1 MDRRAFLRNISLGAA
16 GLLLPGCVSS
26 QADKS
31 GLVGEELIRDSH
43 FKGGFRLI
51 DPELRVQD
59 YGLWQPFSEEKPVW
73 AIAQWGTREKVVPL
87 NQSSTLSNSC
97 KSISVTRSGSKADLT
112 LAVNGNEEYEGV
124 PRKGDEMWVHLL
136 VEQEIESLPRL
147 VDLKALNFHLEAKL
161 LHSVLH
167 KPELFDDGKH
177 AAQYQAFFYL
187 QDRNKQSEGYGEMI
201 WFGIPVY
208 DNRKRKTERYE
219 ALDFAGS
226 GMFICTLAHEDLS
239 ADSAHDGK
247 WITLEANLLPEM
259 IKAYSIARAKGFMK
273 KTKSLEDMHLTGMN
287 MGWEVPGLLDVSLQ
301 VRRLSL
307 IAEKI

>member
-1 MDRRAFLRNISLGAA
+1 MSLGAA
-16 GLLLPGCVSS
+16 GMLLPGCISS
-26 QADKS
+26 QADRS
-31 GLVGEELIRDSH
+31 GLVGEELIRDSR

-87 NQSSTLSNSC
+87 NESSTLSNSC
-97 KSISVTRSGSKADLT
+97 KSISVARGGSKTDLT
-112 LAVNGNEEYEGV
+112 LAVNGNEEYKGV

-147 VDLKALNFHLEAKL
+147 VDLKALNFHLEAKR

-226 GMFICTLAHEDLS
+226 GMFICTLAHEDLC

-247 WITLEANLLPEM
+247 WIALEANLLPEM

-307 IAEKI
+307 IGEKI

>member
-1 MDRRAFLRNISLGAA
+1 MGLGAA

-26 QADKS
+26 QADRC

-43 FKGGFRLI
+43 FKGGFHLI
-51 DPELRVQD
+51 DPVLRVQD

-73 AIAQWGTREKVVPL
+73 KIAQWGTREKVVPL
-87 NQSSTLSNSC
+87 NESSTLSLSNSC
-97 KSISVTRSGSKADLT
+97 KSITVTRGGSKADLT
-112 LAVNGNEEYEGV
+112 LSVNGNEEYGGV
-124 PRKGDEMWVHLL
+124 PRNGDEMWVHLL

-177 AAQYQAFFYL
+177 AAQYQVFFYL
-187 QDRNKQSEGYGEMI
+187 QDRNRQSEGYEEMI

-226 GMFICTLAHEDLS
+226 GMFICTLAHEDLC
-239 ADSAHDGK
+239 ADSAHEGK
-247 WITLEANLLPEM
+247 WITLKANLLPEM
-259 IKAYSIARAKGFMK
+259 IKAYSIARTKGFMK
-273 KTKSLEDMHLTGMN
+273 NTKSLEDLRLTGMN

-307 IAEKI
+307 VADKI

>member
-1 MDRRAFLRNISLGAA
+1 MDRRAFLKNMSLGAA
-16 GLLLPGCVSS
+16 GMLLPGCISS
-26 QADKS
+26 QADRS
-31 GLVGEELIRDSH
+31 GLVGEELIRDSR

-87 NQSSTLSNSC
+87 NESSTLSNSC
-97 KSISVTRSGSKADLT
+97 KSISVARGGSKTDLT
-112 LAVNGNEEYEGV
+112 LAVNGNEEYKGV

-147 VDLKALNFHLEAKL
+147 VDLKALNFHLEAKR

-226 GMFICTLAHEDLS
+226 GMFICTLAHEDLC

-247 WITLEANLLPEM
+247 WIALEANLLPEM

-307 IAEKI
+307 IGEKI

>member
-1 MDRRAFLRNISLGAA
+1 MSLGAA

-31 GLVGEELIRDSH
+31 GLVGEELIRDSR
-43 FKGGFRLI
+43 FKKGFHLI

-87 NQSSTLSNSC
+87 NQSSTLSNPC
-97 KSISVTRSGSKADLT
+97 KSISVARSGSKTDLT
-112 LAVNGNEEYEGV
+112 LAVNGNEEYKGV

-187 QDRNKQSEGYGEMI
+187 QDRNKQSEG
-201 WFGIPVY
+201 
-208 DNRKRKTERYE
+208 
-219 ALDFAGS
+219 
-226 GMFICTLAHEDLS
+226 
-239 ADSAHDGK
+239 
-247 WITLEANLLPEM
+247 
-259 IKAYSIARAKGFMK
+259 
-273 KTKSLEDMHLTGMN
+273 
-287 MGWEVPGLLDVSLQ
+287 
-301 VRRLSL
+301 
-307 IAEKI
+307 